1 MLNSRQV
8 LRATLRDYIL
18 RGRGLIYVLR
28 DQFGQVQEIY
38 NLPIKYTRISQV
50 DYAGGF
56 AALNYTYSA
65 NNVNVNLSPANV
77 IDLVQLQTNQG
88 IDWSDPLKDNA
99 DLFKYA
105 ICIQAYAQGSFNLGG
120 AIHVLESPE
129 ASSEAAKTWVS
140 KFKDLVKVAI
150 ANKVPIIPI
159 PAGASLKPIG
169 ANPNDALLIDAQK
182 NLRIA
187 LADIF
192 NMHPAVIGQEG
203 AGGTISAEQLQNLFL
218 TQTLIPII
226 EELENALSMG
236 LWRDTTHR
244 VQFDTTQVSRG
255 STKDMAEASARYIQ
269 SGIKTPNE
277 VRAEFYLPPKPGG
290 NILYAQEQNKPLA
303 GRTNEPTSNN
313 NLLNGN
319 NQDEGSQPENAE
331 NEDDQEGVSART
343 RIGGSKRSYNGE
355 RPAGAVIHK
364 H

>member
-1 MLNSRQV
+1 
-8 LRATLRDYIL
+8 
-18 RGRGLIYVLR
+18 
-28 DQFGQVQEIY
+28 
-38 NLPIKYTRISQV
+38 
-50 DYAGGF
+50 
-56 AALNYTYSA
+56 
-65 NNVNVNLSPANV
+65 
-77 IDLVQLQTNQG
+77 
-88 IDWSDPLKDNA
+88 
-99 DLFKYA
+99 
-105 ICIQAYAQGSFNLGG
+105 
-120 AIHVLESPE
+120 
-129 ASSEAAKTWVS
+129 
-140 KFKDLVKVAI
+140 
-150 ANKVPIIPI
+150 
-159 PAGASLKPIG
+159 
-169 ANPNDALLIDAQK
+169 
-182 NLRIA
+182 
-187 LADIF
+187 
-192 NMHPAVIGQEG
+192 MHPAVIGQEG

-319 NQDEGSQPENAE
+319 NQDEGSQLENTE